1 MAPLRRENEELRATH
16 ERARREHAAEA
27 ARWATQLEAK
37 RRAAQERD
45 VALQEVSTIAM
56 ELDALQAALRSP

>member
-1 MAPLRRENEELRATH
+1 M
-16 ERARREHAAEA
+16 EA

-45 VALQEVSTIAM
+45 VALQEVSTMAM